1 MPNKAGHPAALRAEA
16 QRLLQDRSLTVGAIA
31 QRLGVPARTVVGW
44 NLRCGARPPKP
55 HPRTLKEWLPSRRGA
70 MSRLLAVPEIDPGD
84 VAEAAGYARD
94 AADMLLA
101 AFGAAPWREA
111 DGDVADPP
119 HLRARLRAHIG
130 RQIAVLDAA
139 LSAPERPGLDSAKVL
154 RDLGGLKRL
163 LDDLDSDGAGEG
175 AVHDEPSRSDDSAG
189 FGDPAALREEI
200 ARRFD
205 RFVAGGEAP

>member
-1 MPNKAGHPAALRAEA
+1 MQSKAGHPAALRAQA
-16 QRLLQDRSLTVGAIA
+16 QILLQDRSLTVGAIA
-31 QRLGVPARTVVGW
+31 RRLGVPTHTVVGW

-55 HPRTLKEWLPSRRGA
+55 HPRTLKEWLPARRAA
-70 MSRLLAVPEIDPGD
+70 MSRLLAVPDNDPCD
-84 VAEAAGYARD
+84 VAEAAGYARE
-94 AADMLLA
+94 AGDMLLA

-111 DGDVADPP
+111 EGNVAGPP

-139 LSAPERPGLDSAKVL
+139 LSAPERSAIDSAKVL

-163 LDDLDSDGAGEG
+163 LDDLDGDDSGQGE
-175 AVHDEPSRSDDSAG
+175 VRDEPARTDGDAAG
-189 FGDPAALREEI
+189 GDLERLREEI
-200 ARRFD
+200 ARRVD